1 MIVEI
6 DIPDLIDASKAINN
20 AGAAYQRLI
29 SMIDVGVELPPQFQK
44 LYDYSESELKEHI
57 LLLRSIVMQL
67 DVEILK
73 LD

>member
-1 MIVEI
+1 MI
-6 DIPDLIDASKAINN
+6 N
-20 AGAAYQRLI
+20 
-29 SMIDVGVELPPQFQK
+29 VGVELPPQFQK

-57 LLLRSIVMQL
+57 LLLRSVVMQL

>member
-1 MIVEI
+1 MIIEI
-6 DIPDLIDASKAINN
+6 DIPDLVTASKAINN

-29 SMIDVGVELPPQFQK
+29 SMIDVGVELPSQFQK
-44 LYDYSESELKEHI
+44 LYDYSEAELKEHI

-67 DVEILK
+67 DVKILK